1 METLQLLDIREYR
14 VRLPEPL
21 FPYTA
26 KDGIE
31 LGLAGGCVGP
41 GWLTVAELPGDFFC
55 TDFAHRN
62 PLNLPGPFYGAET
75 DTCQT
80 GVAEAPN
87 NVLMDERGQE
97 FVFRQP
103 EVAAE
108 LRDVLSAALCEC
120 FNGYGADGDQHWTLA
135 LIREWWATRFDLL
148 RRADVAG
155 DEAAVRR
162 WREMLSGAA
171 EDYLRRYAFFVEEG
185 RMPAD
190 SERLPDLLP
199 RRT

>member
-1 METLQLLDIREYR
+1 MTTHRLLDIREYR

-21 FPYTA
+21 FPYRA
-26 KDGIE
+26 KDDIE
-31 LGLAGGCVGP
+31 VCRVGDCHGA
-41 GWLTVAELPGDFFC
+41 GWLAVAELPADFFC
-55 TDFAHRN
+55 SDFEHRN
-62 PLNLPGPFYGAET
+62 PLNMPGPFYGAET

-97 FVFRQP
+97 FVFKQP

-120 FNGYGADGDQHWTLA
+120 FNGYGADGDRHWTLA

-148 RRADVAG
+148 KRADAMA
-155 DEAAVRR
+155 DEAEVRR
-162 WREMLSGAA
+162 WRQMLAGDA
-171 EDYLRRYAFFVEEG
+171 EEYLRAYAFFVEEG
-185 RMPAD
+185 KVPTD
-190 SERLPDLLP
+190 SDRLPDLLAE
-199 RRT
+199 RW